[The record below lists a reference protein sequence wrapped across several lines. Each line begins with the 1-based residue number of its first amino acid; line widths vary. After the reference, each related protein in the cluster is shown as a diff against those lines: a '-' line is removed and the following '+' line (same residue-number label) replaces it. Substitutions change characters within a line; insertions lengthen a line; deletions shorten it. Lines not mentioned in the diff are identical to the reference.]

1 MLELYLPLIFMLIFG
16 FGVAVAFMFLS
27 EWLGARR
34 ETDGKKSTYESGMPP
49 RGTARDRFSVK
60 FYMVAVSFI
69 VFDVEVVFLYPWAVS
84 GRCTWAVLLFGQC
97 LALLSCYLQVTFGSL
112 RKEVWI
118 GISKIHWPATVSL
131 LLL

>member
-1 MLELYLPLIFMLIFG
+1 MLELYLPLIFMLVFG

-69 VFDVEVVFLYPWAVS
+69 VFDVEVVFLYPWAVQA
-84 GRCTWAVLLFGQC
+84 GTLGLTAFWAMFGFIVMLFAGYFWE
-97 LALLSCYLQVTFGSL
+97 LKKGGLD
-112 RKEVWI
+112 WN
-118 GISKIHWPATVSL
+118 
-131 LLL
+131 